1 ATAEY
6 TYTFAGWTPEVVAVT
21 GDATYK
27 ATFTP
32 VTRSYTVKFF
42 DLDGETVLDTQ
53 SVAYGSAAEAPTL
66 PEKAPDD
73 TNHYSVTW
81 DTAFDNITADTNV
94 TAVATPTPHNL
105 SAAWTWADDAS
116 TATVVITCAGC
127 DYSETKGVTPT
138 VKSSTD
144 ATCTQDGTITYTA
157 TYAGFTAPDKTVVG
171 EPAHHTLGSQVPAE
185 SSTKCT
191 ETGTVAYYEC
201 TVCHLTFSDA
211 EGQNRITD
219 LSDGAY
225 GPHSFTAETE
235 NDDYFNSAATCT
247 ARATYFKSCAY
258 CGLKGE
264 GTFESGDFDYNNHST
279 TETVTR
285 NAQEPGY
292 TYKGYTGDKYCLACD
307 HPVSTGEEI
316 AKLDIN
322 ANETYIAATGISS
335 EAAADPDKYDANDIA
350 TLNAKLGE
358 LEAALAIDDN
368 DEAVNAILGELA
380 TIVAG
385 ISELEYVTVTFTVD
399 GETVKTERILSGGS
413 ATPPAPAELI
423 RGEENHKRFSGWSG
437 SYTNV
442 TENVLITATYDTE
455 AHNWLDGEVT
465 LRPTCMATGTQAQ
478 SCVCGATNV
487 KILPKD
493 SANHTGN
500 NTTTR
505 ENEVAPTCTAAGSY
519 EEVVTCECGVVI
531 SRTDKTVS
539 ALGHNFGAWT
549 QTAAPTC
556 DTAGQESK
564 TCDRC
569 GATETRTVAALGHSW
584 GDWTV
589 TRQATCT
596 AEGTKTRTCTRDASH
611 TETIPIP
618 KTAHHDG
625 NGDNKCDVCGAAID
639 TGFRC
644 SFCNTYEANR
654 DKPIIGW
661 FYIIVHFFIHLFAQ
675 MKAWV

>member
-1 ATAEY
+1 MTD
-6 TYTFAGWTPEVVAVT
+6 
-21 GDATYK
+21 DATYK

-94 TAVATPTPHNL
+94 TAVATPTP
-105 SAAWTWADDAS
+105 
-116 TATVVITCAGC
+116 
-127 DYSETKGVTPT
+127 
-138 VKSSTD
+138 
-144 ATCTQDGTITYTA
+144 
-157 TYAGFTAPDKTVVG
+157 
-171 EPAHHTLGSQVPAE
+171 
-185 SSTKCT
+185 
-191 ETGTVAYYEC
+191 
-201 TVCHLTFSDA
+201 
-211 EGQNRITD
+211 
-219 LSDGAY
+219 
-225 GPHSFTAETE
+225 
-235 NDDYFNSAATCT
+235 
-247 ARATYFKSCAY
+247 
-258 CGLKGE
+258 
-264 GTFESGDFDYNNHST
+264 
-279 TETVTR
+279 
-285 NAQEPGY
+285 
-292 TYKGYTGDKYCLACD
+292 
-307 HPVSTGEEI
+307 
-316 AKLDIN
+316 
-322 ANETYIAATGISS
+322 
-335 EAAADPDKYDANDIA
+335 
-350 TLNAKLGE
+350 
-358 LEAALAIDDN
+358 
-368 DEAVNAILGELA
+368 
-380 TIVAG
+380 
-385 ISELEYVTVTFTVD
+385 
-399 GETVKTERILSGGS
+399 
-413 ATPPAPAELI
+413 
-423 RGEENHKRFSGWSG
+423 
-437 SYTNV
+437 
-442 TENVLITATYDTE
+442 
-455 AHNWLDGEVT
+455 HNWLDGEVT